1 MVTKLLLLNDPLL
14 VDNCDEL
21 EETRIGEEYKL
32 WKKHVPYLYDTL
44 YAHATEWPTLTVEWM
59 PTRDV

>member
-1 MVTKLLLLNDPLL
+1 MLTFLCL

-21 EETRIGEEYKL
+21 EEMRVEEEYKL

-44 YAHATEWPTLTVEWM
+44 YSHATVWPALTIEWM
-59 PTRDV
+59 PTKDL